1 MHRYSRDTMP
11 GKHERKGETPL
22 NRAQSRLAA
31 EELFREFDYTEGVY
45 QWTVAKKRELVKAV
59 NQRFI
64 KDSHPPIYTKQKIED
79 WINNTLYHWRK
90 RTKRPIKKLNKR
102 PIKQPNKRT
111 TQPNKRTMQP
121 NKQTIKRPIKRHV
134 KQTITQPIERPME
147 QPIERPVERPAQP
160 IERPAQPIDRPT
172 LEKLFRDIIFPII
185 PVVEP
190 FMEPPN
196 MKLLDEVYS
205 SELDLIPIGEL
216 NEVLKSFDELPNDL
230 F

>member
-1 MHRYSRDTMP
+1 MP

-111 TQPNKRTMQP
+111 TQPNKRTMQPNKRTMQP